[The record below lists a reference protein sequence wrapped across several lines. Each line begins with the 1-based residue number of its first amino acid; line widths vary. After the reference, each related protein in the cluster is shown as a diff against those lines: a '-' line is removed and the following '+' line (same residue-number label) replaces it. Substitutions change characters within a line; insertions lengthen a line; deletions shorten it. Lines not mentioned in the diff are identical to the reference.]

1 MTVEN
6 YINRHVNLLNQ
17 ISLIKL
23 IEKIT
28 EINEI
33 KTTQNNCFYQIMDFN
48 DPIIEKKRELAYLI
62 NFKRICF
69 DILNHDMIFV

>member
-48 DPIIEKKRELAYLI
+48 DPIIKKKERASV
-62 NFKRICF
+62 F
-69 DILNHDMIFV
+69 DKF